1 MFGLPKLDYSNSA
14 LSPIMSEQT
23 LDLHHGKHHQTYIT
37 NLNNFIKGSEYEKL
51 SLEDIIKKSS
61 KEKKSFYQHKKLE
74 MLNYIKDSLERKI
87 ASVTASIEVLES
99 QINRDKEV
107 EVTN

>member
-1 MFGLPKLDYSNSA
+1 M
-14 LSPIMSEQT
+14 
-23 LDLHHGKHHQTYIT
+23 
-37 NLNNFIKGSEYEKL
+37 LNCYL
-51 SLEDIIKKSS
+51 KSS

-87 ASVTASIEVLES
+87 ASVTASIEILET
-99 QINRDKEV
+99 QISRDKEV

>member
-1 MFGLPKLDYSNSA
+1 MFYCNV
-14 LSPIMSEQT
+14 
-23 LDLHHGKHHQTYIT
+23 
-37 NLNNFIKGSEYEKL
+37 
-51 SLEDIIKKSS
+51 KSS
-61 KEKKSFYQHKKLE
+61 KEKKSFYQNKKLE

-99 QINRDKEV
+99 QITRDKEV

>member
-1 MFGLPKLDYSNSA
+1 MFNC
-14 LSPIMSEQT
+14 
-23 LDLHHGKHHQTYIT
+23 
-37 NLNNFIKGSEYEKL
+37 NFKTP
-51 SLEDIIKKSS
+51 

-99 QINRDKEV
+99 QISRDKEP

>member
-1 MFGLPKLDYSNSA
+1 MFNCYS
-14 LSPIMSEQT
+14 
-23 LDLHHGKHHQTYIT
+23 
-37 NLNNFIKGSEYEKL
+37 
-51 SLEDIIKKSS
+51 KSS

-99 QINRDKEV
+99 QISRDKEV
-107 EVTN
+107 DVTN

>member
-1 MFGLPKLDYSNSA
+1 MFNCYFS
-14 LSPIMSEQT
+14 
-23 LDLHHGKHHQTYIT
+23 
-37 NLNNFIKGSEYEKL
+37 
-51 SLEDIIKKSS
+51 SS

-99 QINRDKEV
+99 QISRDK
-107 EVTN
+107 

>member
-1 MFGLPKLDYSNSA
+1 M
-14 LSPIMSEQT
+14 
-23 LDLHHGKHHQTYIT
+23 
-37 NLNNFIKGSEYEKL
+37 LNCYF
-51 SLEDIIKKSS
+51 KST
-61 KEKKSFYQHKKLE
+61 KEKKSCYQHRKLE

-99 QINRDKEV
+99 QISRDKEV

>member
-1 MFGLPKLDYSNSA
+1 MFNCYS
-14 LSPIMSEQT
+14 
-23 LDLHHGKHHQTYIT
+23 
-37 NLNNFIKGSEYEKL
+37 
-51 SLEDIIKKSS
+51 KSS

-99 QINRDKEV
+99 QISRDEEV

>member
-1 MFGLPKLDYSNSA
+1 MFNCY
-14 LSPIMSEQT
+14 
-23 LDLHHGKHHQTYIT
+23 
-37 NLNNFIKGSEYEKL
+37 F
-51 SLEDIIKKSS
+51 KSS
-61 KEKKSFYQHKKLE
+61 KETKSFYQHKKLE

-99 QINRDKEV
+99 QISRDKEV